1 MSFLES
7 LIVAVRALGSNKM
20 RSILTMLGI
29 IIGISAVI
37 TLVSVGQ
44 GIQMV
49 IADQMAGIGSDLLFV
64 MPGELEA
71 SSGSMRSSFLR
82 SVSVSTLTYSDVQA
96 MANPANVPAVT
107 VVAPEF
113 VVNSRVAY
121 GNQNTQTSVAGVTP
135 TYPLVR
141 NFYPAMGTFISDED
155 LRTQARVAAIG
166 QRVVEEVF
174 PPGVNPVGQTI
185 KINRAPFRV
194 IAVMEDKG
202 SSSFSDDNDVVLI
215 PLSTAQTKLFGGRD
229 LSGDYTVSVIYARAA
244 DESRLEDAREQIER
258 LLRSRHGLIYST
270 DKNDFTVLTQRDV
283 GDVFQSLTAL
293 LTMFLG
299 LIAAVS
305 LLVGGIGIMN
315 IMLVSVTERTREIGI
330 RKAVGAKRRDIAMQ
344 FLIEA
349 MVLSLFGGLIGI
361 AIGAT
366 GTVGVSSLV
375 DDLTLHL
382 SASTVF
388 LAAGFSTAVGLFFGI
403 YPAVRAS
410 RLHPIDA
417 LRYE

>member
-1 MSFLES
+1 MSLFES
-7 LIVAVRALGSNKM
+7 FSVALQALSTNKM
-20 RSILTMLGI
+20 RSVLTMLGI

-44 GIQMV
+44 GIQVV

-64 MPGELEA
+64 MPGELDTN
-71 SSGSMRSSFLR
+71 SSSMRSSFLR
-82 SVSVSTLTYSDVQA
+82 SVSVSTLTFSDVQA
-96 MANPANVPAVT
+96 IADPANVPAVSA
-107 VVAPEF
+107 VAPEF

-121 GNQNTQTSVAGVTP
+121 GNKNTQTSVAGITP
-135 TYPLVR
+135 GYSQVR
-141 NFYPAMGTFISDED
+141 SFYPVAGRFISDED
-155 LRTQARVAAIG
+155 LRTQASVAAIG
-166 QRVVEEVF
+166 QSVVEEIF
-174 PPGVNPVGQTI
+174 PPGVNPLGETI
-185 KINRAPFRV
+185 KINRVPFRV
-194 IAVMEDKG
+194 ISIMEEKG
-202 SSSFSDDNDVVLI
+202 ASSFSDDNDVVLI
-215 PLSTAQTKLFGGRD
+215 PLTTAQNKLFGGRD
-229 LSGDYTVSVIYARAA
+229 LSGDYTVSVIYARAV
-244 DESRLEDAREQIER
+244 DESQLEAARVQMER

-270 DKNDFTVLTQRDV
+270 DKNDFTVLTQKDV

-349 MVLSLFGGLIGI
+349 MVLSLIGGLIGI
-361 AIGAT
+361 IIGAT
-366 GTVGVSSLV
+366 GTLGVSAAV
-375 DDLTLHL
+375 ADLRLHL
-382 SASTVF
+382 SASTIL

-403 YPAVRAS
+403 YPALRAS
-410 RLHPIDA
+410 RLNPIDA

>member
-1 MSFLES
+1 
-7 LIVAVRALGSNKM
+7 
-20 RSILTMLGI
+20 
-29 IIGISAVI
+29 VI

-82 SVSVSTLTYSDVQA
+82 SVSVSTLTYGDVQA
-96 MANPANVPAVT
+96 MADPANVPAVT

-174 PPGVNPVGQTI
+174 PPGINPVGQTI

-361 AIGAT
+361 AIGAA